1 MTASWLCRLYEDA
14 CCPVSNSYPRESTF
28 GDAELVGFP
37 RGSGPLNKPARH
49 CGPLGSGLDIERGLE
64 MTKEQK
70 SEPPSWL
77 RPPLFMVGRDRRGN
91 WVVQE
96 QKGMRGGL
104 FVDREAALR
113 YVRSENRFRA
123 QAVVMVSGDFELDV
137 NHDVAAVRRVESAS
151 DLSSRR
157 RIA

>member
-1 MTASWLCRLYEDA
+1 
-14 CCPVSNSYPRESTF
+14 
-28 GDAELVGFP
+28 
-37 RGSGPLNKPARH
+37 
-49 CGPLGSGLDIERGLE
+49 
-64 MTKEQK
+64 MTKEQA

-77 RPPLFMVGRDRRGN
+77 RPPVFMVGQDRRGN
-91 WVVQE
+91 WVVQD

-104 FVDREAALR
+104 FVNREAALR
-113 YVRSENRFRA
+113 YVRSENEFKP

-137 NHDVAAVRRVESAS
+137 NRNAAAVRRVESTS